1 MQAGLFLLM
10 AVSKESSNQ
19 MDNKIRRA
27 TMTRM
32 LNLRD
37 VLELVNDGFDD
48 GSFARASVYLKDA

>member
-1 MQAGLFLLM
+1 
-10 AVSKESSNQ
+10 

-48 GSFARASVYLKDA
+48 GSCAAAVYLKDA